1 MEEEIQ
7 FELDSAKE
15 SMQKSVDRLEV
26 ELLKIRAGKANPS
39 MLSQVFVDYYGAK
52 TPLSQVANVS
62 TPDARTLSVQPW
74 EKSLLQDISKA
85 IIDANLGLNPQS
97 NGDVI
102 MIAIPALTEER
113 RTSLVKQTKG
123 YGEDAKVAIRVAR
136 KDAND
141 VIKKLQKDGLPED
154 RAKSVEGEI
163 QDITASYSSKVDAV
177 LTDKEKDIMTV

>member
-15 SMQKSVDRLEV
+15 AMQKSIDRLEV

-39 MLSQVFVDYYGAK
+39 MLSQVYVDYYGAK

-62 TPDARTLSVQPW
+62 TPDPRTLSVQPW
-74 EKSLLQDISKA
+74 EKGLLQDVSKA
-85 IIDANLGLNPQS
+85 ITDANLGLNPQS
-97 NGDVI
+97 NGDII

-113 RTSLVKQTKG
+113 RSGLVKQTKG
-123 YGEDAKVAIRVAR
+123 FGEDAKVAIRIAR

-154 RAKSVEGEI
+154 RAKTIEVKI
-163 QDITASYSSKVDAV
+163 QNITSSFSDKVDTV
-177 LTDKEKDIMTV
+177 LVAKERDIMTV

>member
-7 FELDSAKE
+7 FELDSARE
-15 SMQKSVDRLEV
+15 AMQKSVDRLEV

-52 TPLSQVANVS
+52 TALSQVANVS
-62 TPDARTLSVQPW
+62 TPDPRTLSVQPW
-74 EKSLLQDISKA
+74 EKALLQDISKA

-102 MIAIPALTEER
+102 MISIPVLTEER
-113 RTSLVKQTKG
+113 RGALVKQSKG

-136 KDAND
+136 KEAND
-141 VIKKLQKDGLPED
+141 AIKKMQKDGLPED
-154 RAKSVEGEI
+154 RAKSVESKI
-163 QDITASYSSKVDAV
+163 QEITAAFSVSVDAV
-177 LTDKEKDIMTV
+177 LSDKEKDIMTV

>member
-15 SMQKSVDRLEV
+15 SMQKSIDRLEN

-39 MLSQVFVDYYGAK
+39 MLSSVFVDYYGAK

-62 TPDARTLSVQPW
+62 TPDPRTLSVQPW
-74 EKSLLQDISKA
+74 EKSILQDVSKA
-85 IIDANLGLNPQS
+85 ITDANLGLNPQS
-97 NGDVI
+97 NGDII
-102 MIAIPALTEER
+102 MISIPPLTEER

-123 YGEDAKVAIRVAR
+123 YGEEAKVAIRSAR

-141 VIKKLQKDGLPED
+141 TIKKMQKDGLPED
-154 RAKSVEGEI
+154 RAKTIEGEI
-163 QDITASYSSKVDAV
+163 QDITASYSAKVDSV
-177 LTDKEKDIMTV
+177 LVEKEKDIMTV

>member
-15 SMQKSVDRLEV
+15 SMQKSIDRLES

-52 TPLSQVANVS
+52 TPLSQVANIS

-74 EKSLLQDISKA
+74 EKQLLQDVSKA

-97 NGDVI
+97 NGDII

-113 RTSLVKQTKG
+113 RAALVKQTKG

-141 VIKKLQKDGLPED
+141 FIKKLQKDGLPED
-154 RAKSVEGEI
+154 RAKTVESQI
-163 QDITASYSSKVDAV
+163 QDITSLFSGKVDSV

>member
-15 SMQKSVDRLEV
+15 SMQKSIDRLEV

-62 TPDARTLSVQPW
+62 TPDPRTLSVQPW
-74 EKSLLQDISKA
+74 EKALLQDISKA
-85 IIDANLGLNPQS
+85 ITDANLGLNPQS
-97 NGDVI
+97 NGDII

-113 RTSLVKQTKG
+113 RSALVKQTKG
-123 YGEDAKVAIRVAR
+123 FGEDAKVAIRVAR

-154 RAKSVEGEI
+154 HAKTVEGKI
-163 QDITASYSSKVDAV
+163 QDITSSFSEKVDTV
-177 LTDKEKDIMTV
+177 LVEKEKDIMTV